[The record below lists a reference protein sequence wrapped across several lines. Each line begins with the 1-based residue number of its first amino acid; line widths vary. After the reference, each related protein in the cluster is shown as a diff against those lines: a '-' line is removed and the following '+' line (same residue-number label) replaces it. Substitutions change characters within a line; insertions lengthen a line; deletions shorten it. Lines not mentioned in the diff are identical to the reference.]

1 MNAPG
6 PGPGWNFP
14 KAFGMAVMV
23 LLMGGFGL
31 CALCG
36 VAISLDS
43 GSDRGILELALVCTA
58 VGLAVVVGAA
68 FGARAIWR
76 ATRRRPPAP

>member
-6 PGPGWNFP
+6 PDPGWNFP
-14 KAFGMAVMV
+14 KALGMAVMV

-31 CALCG
+31 FALCG

-43 GSDRGILELALVCTA
+43 GSDGGMLELALACA
-58 VGLAVVVGAA
+58 LAGAAIVTGAA
-68 FGARAIWR
+68 FGARAILR
-76 ATRRRPPAP
+76 STRRRPPAP